1 MSHMDIVIVCLS
13 SLLALLLI
21 CTTYVFIK
29 LRDDW
34 RSKIISEIKTNFT
47 IIYTDLFTEVDNTKA
62 MEEAAIEINRL
73 LKSL

>member
-1 MSHMDIVIVCLS
+1 MSHMDIIIICLS

-62 MEEAAIEINRL
+62 MEEAAREINRL

>member
-47 IIYTDLFTEVDNTKA
+47 IIYTDLFTEVNNTKA
-62 MEEAAIEINRL
+62 MEEAAREINRL

>member
-1 MSHMDIVIVCLS
+1 MSHIDIVIVCLS

-21 CTTYVFIK
+21 CTTYVFIR

-62 MEEAAIEINRL
+62 MEEAAREINRL

>member
-34 RSKIISEIKTNFT
+34 RSKIINEIKTNFT
-47 IIYTDLFTEVDNTKA
+47 IIYNGLFTKVDNTKA
-62 MEEAAIEINRL
+62 MEEAVREINRL
-73 LKSL
+73 LKNL

>member
-1 MSHMDIVIVCLS
+1 MSHMDIIIICLS

-47 IIYTDLFTEVDNTKA
+47 IIYNDLFTEVDNTKA
-62 MEEAAIEINRL
+62 MEEAAREINRL